1 MEKEY
6 KDISD
11 EEDSFSDDEKPL
23 KQKTI
28 QEKSTI
34 KSKQNDRVKSHMS
47 IADDHGEL
55 DYIDEEEEDVGKEE
69 REKLEEDSK
78 EGEDKI
84 EREDVSVFIKGQL

>member
-1 MEKEY
+1 
-6 KDISD
+6 
-11 EEDSFSDDEKPL
+11 
-23 KQKTI
+23 
-28 QEKSTI
+28 
-34 KSKQNDRVKSHMS
+34 MS

-69 REKLEEDSK
+69 KERLEEDSK